1 MKNLKKWSI
10 LAGIIVIILIIPL
23 YYLISNKNY
32 EEIEIENSS
41 YTEERSEEV
50 EEKMLI
56 LHIDGEV
63 KNPGV
68 VEVKDGARIINVI
81 EAAGGVTEEAD
92 LNKINLAYVVSD
104 GQKIHIPSKN
114 DDENTHVYDGAGEN
128 IIDNIKTNSLVNIN
142 TATQTELEA
151 LNGIGPSTALKIIE
165 YRKKNGKFKTIEE
178 IKEVSGIGTSKYEL
192 IKDKICI

>member
-10 LAGIIVIILIIPL
+10 LAGIIGTILIIPL

-32 EEIEIENSS
+32 EEIEIENNSC
-41 YTEERSEEV
+41 TEEKMEEN

-114 DDENTHVYDGAGEN
+114 DDENTYVYDGVGEN
-128 IIDNIKTNSLVNIN
+128 IIDNIKANSLVNIN

-165 YRKKNGKFKTIEE
+165 YRKKNGKFKSIEE

>member
-10 LAGIIVIILIIPL
+10 LAGIIGIILIIPL

-32 EEIEIENSS
+32 EEIEIENNS
-41 YTEERSEEV
+41 YTEEKNEEV

-114 DDENTHVYDGAGEN
+114 DDENTYVYDSAGEN

-165 YRKKNGKFKTIEE
+165 YRKKNGKFKSIEE